1 MVEARLIRGGE
12 MKRTTK
18 THSLREGSNCPTCKA
33 GKLIPIVYGLPG
45 RELME
50 QSERDEIEVDGSMVR
65 RVSAPECG
73 DESYKTAREA
83 QPMDRLFYAQ

>member
-12 MKRTTK
+12 MKRTSR
-18 THSLREGSNCPTCKA
+18 THSLPKGSNCPTCNA

-50 QSERDEIEVDGSMVR
+50 QSERGEVDLDGSSVR
-65 RVSAPECG
+65 RASDPECG

-83 QPMDRLFYAQ
+83 QAMYRLFYAQ